1 MAFGSGKTSR
11 LHGRW
16 SLGTAMRR
24 RGERVLSSVER
35 VSIDDVDVAKNDTM
49 HCLK

>member
-1 MAFGSGKTSR
+1 
-11 LHGRW
+11 
-16 SLGTAMRR
+16 MRR